1 MIINTH
7 PREREA
13 NHTLKVIATLVEKYQ
28 EPVVHIS
35 DKTVSEWQ
43 AIITS
48 DEPMR
53 FVGPVYWWGMG
64 HEFEKWMQEVLSYGF
79 AYQYENNVPVGL
91 LDGRA
96 FEVYLTH
103 GTPAEHAEVMRT
115 NITER
120 LTKGVF
126 GMCRA
131 TATISFFD
139 QSQITS
145 E

>member
-1 MIINTH
+1 MIINIH

-13 NHTLKVIATLVEKYQ
+13 NHTLKVINTLVEKYQ

-43 AIITS
+43 EIIKS
-48 DEPMR
+48 DQPMR

-79 AYQYENNVPVGL
+79 AYQYVDNVPTGL
-91 LDGRA
+91 LNDRA

-103 GTPAEHAEVMRT
+103 GTPTEHAEDMRA
-115 NITER
+115 NISQR
-120 LTKGVF
+120 LHDGIF
-126 GMCRA
+126 GKCNA
-131 TATISFFD
+131 TVQVEFFD
-139 QSQITS
+139 IHNL
-145 E
+145 

>member
-13 NHTLKVIATLVEKYQ
+13 NHTLKVIAALVEKHQ

-43 AIITS
+43 QIITS

-79 AYQYENNVPVGL
+79 AYQYENNVPTGL
-91 LDGRA
+91 LNDRA

-103 GTPAEHAEVMRT
+103 GTPAEHAEDMRA
-115 NITER
+115 NISQR
-120 LTKGVF
+120 LHDGIF
-126 GMCRA
+126 GKCNA
-131 TATISFFD
+131 TVQVEFYDIHNL
-139 QSQITS
+139 
-145 E
+145 

>member
-1 MIINTH
+1 MIINIH

-13 NHTLKVIATLVEKYQ
+13 NHTLKVIAALVEKHQ

-43 AIITS
+43 AIIMS

-96 FEVYLTH
+96 FEVYLVH
-103 GTPAEHAEVMRT
+103 GTPAVLAQTMRT
-115 NITER
+115 NITDR
-120 LTKGVF
+120 ITMGIFDKCKAVS
-126 GMCRA
+126 
-131 TATISFFD
+131 TVSFFD
-139 QSQITS
+139 QAEIN
-145 E
+145 